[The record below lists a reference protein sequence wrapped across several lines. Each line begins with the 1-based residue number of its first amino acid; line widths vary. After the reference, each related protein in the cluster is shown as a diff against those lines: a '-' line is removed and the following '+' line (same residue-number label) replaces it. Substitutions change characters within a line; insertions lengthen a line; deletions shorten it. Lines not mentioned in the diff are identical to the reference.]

1 MRSASG
7 RLQVTSRPHVS
18 THVYWSSSTLL
29 SDRVIDPSLKEIEI
43 HHRALEIAIGR
54 VNLGS
59 VIGITDNDQGLYQA
73 DFKSLVDPMIA
84 PMSG

>member
-1 MRSASG
+1 M
-7 RLQVTSRPHVS
+7 
-18 THVYWSSSTLL
+18 
-29 SDRVIDPSLKEIEI
+29 DRTI
-43 HHRALEIAIGR
+43 HRALEIAIGR
-54 VNLGS
+54 VNLVS